1 CPRLAVGDDVVG
13 LLHRI
18 GPSLL
23 CPLRSLLGFAVG
35 LGGPSLRFFDELL
48 VLGLRLV
55 VALLALGLGFLALGG
70 ELDFEFVAG
79 LLRGLVAR
87 LGRREQLIG
96 LSLCRRH
103 RLIALG
109 LALGPHI
116 IPLLVVRRATLRRI
130 VF

>member
-1 CPRLAVGDDVVG
+1 
-13 LLHRI
+13 
-18 GPSLL
+18 
-23 CPLRSLLGFAVG
+23 LLGFAVG

-79 LLRGLVAR
+79 LLRGLVAS

-96 LSLCRRH
+96 LSLCRLH
-103 RLIALG
+103 VLLG
-109 LALGPHI
+109 LGLGLGPQFRRF
-116 IPLLVVRRATLRRI
+116 LLSRRALFGEIATADLT
-130 VF
+130 